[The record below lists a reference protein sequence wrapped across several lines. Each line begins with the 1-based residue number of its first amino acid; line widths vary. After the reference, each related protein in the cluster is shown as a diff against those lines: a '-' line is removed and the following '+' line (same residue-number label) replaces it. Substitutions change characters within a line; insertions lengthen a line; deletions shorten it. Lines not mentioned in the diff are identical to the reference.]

1 MIDWLIPFDSLNA
14 TQKSIVTCTPYEQNI
29 YIEGPPGSGKTLVA
43 LHRVNVLV
51 KKSSLRPAV
60 IMYNHSLY
68 GFLRKSFEAMGLK
81 NNVIIHTKD
90 KFIWSIA
97 RQQGIPTKKGYDEDY
112 DAFYNHLLRRIR
124 LDEVPYIADV
134 IVLDE
139 IQDFAHREWEILS
152 RCGKYFVV
160 LGDFDQRIY
169 DGDIRRETFVGN
181 RRAENETTQ
190 ADDEFVF
197 GKKEKQTEGSL
208 NKQGVQEPSSSG
220 QQTAFVNSMAGERS
234 GILQRLKLN
243 NPQAIAL
250 LLNGDLPN
258 DFVVKEAGLAVS
270 GNYAIECDPSFAVGT
285 RLRIKMN
292 HLMRMYWEII
302 ED

>member
-68 GFLRKSFEAMGLK
+68 GFLLKSFEAMGLK

-97 RQQGIPTKKGYDEDY
+97 RSQGIHYSRGYHEDY
-112 DAFYNHLLRRIR
+112 EAVYNSLLRSIH
-124 LDEVPYIADV
+124 LDRVPYIADI

-139 IQDFAHREWEILS
+139 IQDFRQREWEILS
-152 RCGKYFVV
+152 RCGKYFIV

-169 DGDIRRETFVGN
+169 DGDISRETFVGS
-181 RRAENETTQ
+181 RSPETLNNA
-190 ADDEFVF
+190 ADREFVPDAE
-197 GKKEKQTEGSL
+197 EKQQAYTGESAGHIRFRMA
-208 NKQGVQEPSSSG
+208 PSQTHATSSG
-220 QQTAFVNSMAGERS
+220 VW
-234 GILQRLKLN
+234 QRLKLN
-243 NPQAIAL
+243 NPHTISL
-250 LLNGDLPN
+250 LLNGDLAN

-270 GNYAIECDPSFAVGT
+270 GNYAIDCDPTFAVGT

-292 HLMRMYWEII
+292 NLMRMYWEVIP
-302 ED
+302 DA